1 MATLY
6 LFRYGNKRIKPGLT
20 PSQPILDTQKRSAS
34 TAQQTMSGASGA
46 AGDQD

>member
-6 LFRYGNKRIKPGLT
+6 LFRYDDKRSKPGLA
-20 PSQPILDTQKRSAS
+20 PSQPILDALKRSTR